1 VKAKP
6 LLDANNIKELV
17 DPSLGN
23 EYDPEEM
30 VYTLAVASLCI
41 HHSSTT
47 RPSMKSVVC
56 FLKGDRKSLELVR
69 RPKVV
74 KPLMFDSC
82 DSEDYTRSSY
92 LNDLNRHKQL
102 ALEQ

>member
-30 VYTLAVASLCI
+30 LYTLAVASLCI
-41 HHSSTT
+41 HHSSTS
-47 RPSMKSVVC
+47 RSSMKSVSGS
-56 FLKGDRKSLELVR
+56 FLLIKVQMRKLTLDLLVAGSLFLEG
-69 RPKVV
+69 RPGV
-74 KPLMFDSC
+74 
-82 DSEDYTRSSY
+82 T
-92 LNDLNRHKQL
+92 
-102 ALEQ
+102 

>member
-17 DPSLGN
+17 DPSLGK

-47 RPSMKSVVC
+47 RPSMKSVSGS
-56 FLKGDRKSLELVR
+56 FLLIKVQMRKLTLDLLVAGSLFLEG
-69 RPKVV
+69 RPGV
-74 KPLMFDSC
+74 
-82 DSEDYTRSSY
+82 T
-92 LNDLNRHKQL
+92 
-102 ALEQ
+102 